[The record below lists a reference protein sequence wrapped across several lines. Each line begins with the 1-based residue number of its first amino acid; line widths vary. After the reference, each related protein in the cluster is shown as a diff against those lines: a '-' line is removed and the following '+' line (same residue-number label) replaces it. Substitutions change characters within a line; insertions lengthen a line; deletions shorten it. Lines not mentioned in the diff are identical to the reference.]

1 MIVEGE
7 RKFTKAD
14 YLNYKKLAEKLGADP
29 TEVYQSMLQHYKMRT
44 PIESKSNG
52 IKVKNFMIVRAVGK
66 STISHRNTIVLHPH
80 AFTKFKEVFTKG
92 NTK

>member
-29 TEVYQSMLQHYKMRT
+29 KEVYQTMLRHYKMRT
-44 PIESKSNG
+44 PIEYESNG
-52 IKVKNFMIVRAVGK
+52 IKVKNFMIVRTVGK